1 MSSKNISDQ
10 AQGKK
15 ASPAAPQKSREL
27 DAKDLDKVAG
37 GRPSTIGNRKEPL
50 AGG

>member
-1 MSSKNISDQ
+1 MTQKNIPDQ

-15 ASPAAPQKSREL
+15 ASPGAPQKSREL
-27 DAKDLDKVAG
+27 DAKELDKVAG
-37 GRPSTIGNRKEPL
+37 GRPSSIGNTKEPL